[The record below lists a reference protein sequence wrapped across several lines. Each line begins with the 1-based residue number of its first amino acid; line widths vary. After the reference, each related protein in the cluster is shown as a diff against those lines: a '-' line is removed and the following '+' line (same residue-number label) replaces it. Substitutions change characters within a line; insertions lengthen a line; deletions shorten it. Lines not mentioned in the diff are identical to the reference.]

1 MEIKWLMT
9 VVILC
14 VIVLRLHPADHA
26 CRRKKM
32 VIMAGCLQAGQQS
45 GLSHIHRQKTR
56 Q

>member
-32 VIMAGCLQAGQQS
+32 ESWLGACKPGSSQD
-45 GLSHIHRQKTR
+45 
-56 Q
+56 